1 MSKYSTRCNYCGR
14 ILYKNVSDKYL
25 VCSSK
30 CNSLI
35 KKIDYI
41 RKVDSA
47 VININNCKWST
58 VEDLSKKVDIDKFD
72 FISSIRRLVYFK
84 NILKSKDEK
93 EINQK
98 SLISKV
104 RK

>member
-1 MSKYSTRCNYCGR
+1 M
-14 ILYKNVSDKYL
+14 YKNVSDIYF
-25 VCSSK
+25 VCSNK

-47 VININNCKWST
+47 VINVNNYKWST

-84 NILKSKDEK
+84 NILKSKEEK

>member
-1 MSKYSTRCNYCGR
+1 MSKKYSRCNYCGR
-14 ILYKNVSDKYL
+14 ILYKNVSDKYF
-25 VCSSK
+25 VCSNK

-35 KKIDYI
+35 KKMDYI

-47 VININNCKWST
+47 VINVNNYKWST

-84 NILKSKDEK
+84 NILKSKEEK